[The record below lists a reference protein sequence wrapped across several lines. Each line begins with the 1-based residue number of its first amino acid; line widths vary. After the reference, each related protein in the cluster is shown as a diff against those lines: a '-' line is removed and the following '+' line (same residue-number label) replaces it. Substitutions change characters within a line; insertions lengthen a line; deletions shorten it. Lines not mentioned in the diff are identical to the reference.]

1 MNKEKTFLTSSTI
14 ELSEDEENSQYL
26 TLVNRICYYD
36 EPNLNSVLLPSDT
49 AEECAQSLIDM
60 PVYAKCRTNADGEP
74 TFGSHE
80 VALDADGELFFDTTP
95 IGVHTAVEIKDDTV
109 DVNGT
114 LETLPCLFATQKI
127 WKRNKNAVAAIKRL
141 FAEGKL
147 HNSWE
152 IASYEYSFANGVKT
166 ITGYEFEGNTF
177 LGYEFADPAYGKDA
191 KVVSLSQTDELMVAE
206 ALSRDLIDQKS
217 NKKEDETLK
226 KTNTSAQ
233 VEPQVDPQVAEPQ
246 ATEPV
251 VDSAQATPV
260 EPTTEPAQTDPQN
273 IEPAQNEPADPQPAE
288 PETASEP
295 QPAEPAADPEPAEPQ
310 GDPVVASLTDWD
322 IQRKIDQGARDL
334 VDGWYW
340 VAYLFPEEHKALLR
354 VEGGDE
360 LSYLQVSYV
369 VNDDDTVT
377 VSDPVDVKLSVSVSE
392 INSKVAEMTDTIA
405 SLNQKVNDLTAEVET
420 LTPYREAAQ
429 KAEHDEA
436 EAKLRAYAENSK
448 QFTEEELQSEE
459 MSKIFSELDEAAL
472 KMMIADRVVSAQ
484 AQQVQATVSAPQV
497 QLSNTSNLMA
507 DEPSA
512 DGVSLMRAFLRH

>member
-1 MNKEKTFLTSSTI
+1 MAFWMHSAVSSR
-14 ELSEDEENSQYL
+14 SR
-26 TLVNRICYYD
+26 RICR
-36 EPNLNSVLLPSDT
+36 PS
-49 AEECAQSLIDM
+49 
-60 PVYAKCRTNADGEP
+60 K
-74 TFGSHE
+74 
-80 VALDADGELFFDTTP
+80 FFDTTP

-109 DVNGT
+109 DVNGK

-152 IASYEYSFANGVKT
+152 IASYEYSFADGVKT

-217 NKKEDETLK
+217 SKEDETLK
-226 KTNTSAQ
+226 KNKTSAQ
-233 VEPQVDPQVAEPQ
+233 VEPQVDPQVDPQ
-246 ATEPV
+246 ATEPAV
-251 VDSAQATPV
+251 EPAQVAPV
-260 EPTTEPAQTDPQN
+260 EPTVEPAQAEPQN
-273 IEPAQNEPADPQPAE
+273 IEPAQAE
-288 PETASEP
+288 SAEP
-295 QPAEPAADPEPAEPQ
+295 QPEEPQ
-310 GDPVVASLTDWD
+310 GEPVVASLTDWD
-322 IQRKIDQGARDL
+322 IQRKIDEGARDL
-334 VDGWYW
+334 IDGWYW

-360 LSYLQVSYV
+360 LSYMQVSYV

-392 INSKVAEMTDTIA
+392 INSKVAELTDTIA

-429 KAEHDEA
+429 KAEHDAA

-459 MSKIFSELDEAAL
+459 MTKIFSELDESVL

-484 AQQVQATVSAPQV
+484 AQQIQATVSAPQV
-497 QLSNTSNLMA
+497 QLSNTSNLTVN
-507 DEPSA
+507 EPSA

>member
-14 ELSEDEENSQYL
+14 ELSEDEENSQFL

-109 DVNGT
+109 DVNGK

-152 IASYEYSFANGVKT
+152 IASYEYSFADGVKT

-217 NKKEDETLK
+217 SKEDETLK
-226 KTNTSAQ
+226 KNKTSAQ

-246 ATEPV
+246 VTEPV
-251 VDSAQATPV
+251 VEPTQAAPV
-260 EPTTEPAQTDPQN
+260 EPTVEPAQAEPQN
-273 IEPAQNEPADPQPAE
+273 IEPAESQPAE

-295 QPAEPAADPEPAEPQ
+295 QPEEPQ
-310 GDPVVASLTDWD
+310 SEPVVASLTDWD
-322 IQRKIDQGARDL
+322 IQRKIDEGARGL
-334 VDGWYW
+334 IDGWYW

-354 VEGGDE
+354 VEGNDE
-360 LSYLQVSYV
+360 LSYVQVSYV

-392 INSKVAEMTDTIA
+392 INSKVAELTDTIA

-429 KAEHDEA
+429 KAEHDAA

-459 MSKIFSELDEAAL
+459 MTKIFSELDESAL

-484 AQQVQATVSAPQV
+484 AQQIQATVSAPQV
-497 QLSNTSNLMA
+497 QLSNTSNLTVN
-507 DEPSA
+507 EPSA

>member
-14 ELSEDEENSQYL
+14 ELSEDEENSQFL

-109 DVNGT
+109 DVNGK

-152 IASYEYSFANGVKT
+152 IASYEYSFADGVKT

-217 NKKEDETLK
+217 SKEDETLK
-226 KTNTSAQ
+226 KNKTSAQ
-233 VEPQVDPQVAEPQ
+233 VEPQVDPQVDPQ
-246 ATEPV
+246 ATEPTV
-251 VDSAQATPV
+251 EPAQVAPV
-260 EPTTEPAQTDPQN
+260 EPTVEPAQAEPQN
-273 IEPAQNEPADPQPAE
+273 IEPAQA
-288 PETASEP
+288 
-295 QPAEPAADPEPAEPQ
+295 EPAEPQ
-310 GDPVVASLTDWD
+310 PEEPQGEPVVASLTDWD
-322 IQRKIDQGARDL
+322 IQRKIDEGARDL
-334 VDGWYW
+334 IDGWYW

-360 LSYLQVSYV
+360 LSYMQVSYV

-392 INSKVAEMTDTIA
+392 INSKVAELTDTIA

-429 KAEHDEA
+429 KAEHDAA

-459 MSKIFSELDEAAL
+459 MTKIFSELDESVL

-484 AQQVQATVSAPQV
+484 AQQIQATVSAPQA
-497 QLSNTSNLMA
+497 QLSNTSNLTVN
-507 DEPSA
+507 EPSA

>member
-14 ELSEDEENSQYL
+14 ELSEDEENSQFL

-109 DVNGT
+109 DVNGK

-152 IASYEYSFANGVKT
+152 IASYEYSFADGVKT

-217 NKKEDETLK
+217 SKEDETLK
-226 KTNTSAQ
+226 KNKTSAQ
-233 VEPQVDPQVAEPQ
+233 VEPQVNPQ

-251 VDSAQATPV
+251 VEPAQAAPV
-260 EPTTEPAQTDPQN
+260 EPTVEPAQAEPQN
-273 IEPAQNEPADPQPAE
+273 IEPAQAEPAEPQPAE

-295 QPAEPAADPEPAEPQ
+295 QPEEPAEPQ
-310 GDPVVASLTDWD
+310 LEEPQGEPVVASLTDWD
-322 IQRKIDQGARDL
+322 IQRKIDEGARDL
-334 VDGWYW
+334 IDGWYW

-360 LSYLQVSYV
+360 LSYMQVSYV

-392 INSKVAEMTDTIA
+392 INSKVAELTDTIA

-429 KAEHDEA
+429 KAEHDAA

-459 MSKIFSELDEAAL
+459 MTKIFSELDESAL

-484 AQQVQATVSAPQV
+484 AQQIQATVSAPQV
-497 QLSNTSNLMA
+497 QLSNTSNLTVN
-507 DEPSA
+507 EPSA

>member
-14 ELSEDEENSQYL
+14 ELSEDEENSQFL

-109 DVNGT
+109 DVNGK

-152 IASYEYSFANGVKT
+152 IASYEYSFADGVKT

-217 NKKEDETLK
+217 SKEDETLK
-226 KTNTSAQ
+226 KNKTSAQ

-246 ATEPV
+246 VTEPV
-251 VDSAQATPV
+251 VEPAQAAPV
-260 EPTTEPAQTDPQN
+260 EPTVEPAQAEPQN
-273 IEPAQNEPADPQPAE
+273 IEPAQA
-288 PETASEP
+288 
-295 QPAEPAADPEPAEPQ
+295 EPAEPQ
-310 GDPVVASLTDWD
+310 PEEPQGEPVVASLTDWD
-322 IQRKIDQGARDL
+322 IQRKIDEGARDL
-334 VDGWYW
+334 IDGWYW

-360 LSYLQVSYV
+360 LSYMQVSYV

-392 INSKVAEMTDTIA
+392 INSKVAELTDTIA

-429 KAEHDEA
+429 KAEHDAA

-459 MSKIFSELDEAAL
+459 MTKIFSELDESAL

-484 AQQVQATVSAPQV
+484 AQQIQATVSAPQV
-497 QLSNTSNLMA
+497 QLSNTSNLTVN
-507 DEPSA
+507 EPSA

>member
-14 ELSEDEENSQYL
+14 ELSEDEENSQFL

-109 DVNGT
+109 DVNGK

-152 IASYEYSFANGVKT
+152 ITSYEYSFADGVKT

-217 NKKEDETLK
+217 SKEDETLK
-226 KTNTSAQ
+226 KNKTSAQ
-233 VEPQVDPQVAEPQ
+233 VEPQVDPQ

-251 VDSAQATPV
+251 VEPAQAAPV
-260 EPTTEPAQTDPQN
+260 EPTVEPAQAEPQN
-273 IEPAQNEPADPQPAE
+273 IEPAQDEPAEPQPAE

-295 QPAEPAADPEPAEPQ
+295 QPEEPAEPQ
-310 GDPVVASLTDWD
+310 PEEPQGEPVVASLTDWD
-322 IQRKIDQGARDL
+322 IQRKVDEGARDL
-334 VDGWYW
+334 IDGWYW

-354 VEGGDE
+354 VEGSDE
-360 LSYLQVSYV
+360 LSYMQVSYV

-392 INSKVAEMTDTIA
+392 INNKVAELTDTIA
-405 SLNQKVNDLTAEVET
+405 SLNQKVNNLTAEVET

-429 KAEHDEA
+429 KAEHDAA

-459 MSKIFSELDEAAL
+459 MTKIFSELDESAL

-484 AQQVQATVSAPQV
+484 AQQIQATVSAPQV
-497 QLSNTSNLMA
+497 QLSNTSNLTVN
-507 DEPSA
+507 EPSA

>member
-14 ELSEDEENSQYL
+14 ELSEDEENSQFL

-109 DVNGT
+109 DVNGK

-152 IASYEYSFANGVKT
+152 IASYEYSFADGVKT
-166 ITGYEFEGNTF
+166 ITSYEFEGNTF

-217 NKKEDETLK
+217 SKEDETLK
-226 KTNTSAQ
+226 KNKTSAQ
-233 VEPQVDPQVAEPQ
+233 VEPQVDPQVDPQ
-246 ATEPV
+246 ATEPAV
-251 VDSAQATPV
+251 EPAQVAPV
-260 EPTTEPAQTDPQN
+260 EPTVEPAQAEPQN
-273 IEPAQNEPADPQPAE
+273 IEPAQA
-288 PETASEP
+288 
-295 QPAEPAADPEPAEPQ
+295 EPAEPQ
-310 GDPVVASLTDWD
+310 PEEPQGEPVVASLTDWD
-322 IQRKIDQGARDL
+322 IQRKIDEGARDL
-334 VDGWYW
+334 IDGWYW

-360 LSYLQVSYV
+360 LSYTQVSYV

-392 INSKVAEMTDTIA
+392 INSKVAELTDTIA

-429 KAEHDEA
+429 KAEHDAA

-459 MSKIFSELDEAAL
+459 MTKIFSELDESAL

-484 AQQVQATVSAPQV
+484 AQQIQTTVSAPQV
-497 QLSNTSNLMA
+497 QLSNTSNLTVN
-507 DEPSA
+507 EPSA

>member
-14 ELSEDEENSQYL
+14 ELSEDEENSQFL

-109 DVNGT
+109 DVNGK

-152 IASYEYSFANGVKT
+152 IASYEYSFADGVKT

-217 NKKEDETLK
+217 SKEDETLK
-226 KTNTSAQ
+226 KNKTSAQ
-233 VEPQVDPQVAEPQ
+233 VEPQVDPQ

-251 VDSAQATPV
+251 VEPAQAAPV
-260 EPTTEPAQTDPQN
+260 EPTVEPAQAEPQN
-273 IEPAQNEPADPQPAE
+273 IEPAQAEPAEPQPAE

-295 QPAEPAADPEPAEPQ
+295 QSEEPAEPQ
-310 GDPVVASLTDWD
+310 PEEPQGEPVVASLTDWD
-322 IQRKIDQGARDL
+322 IQRKIDEGARDL
-334 VDGWYW
+334 IDGWYW

-360 LSYLQVSYV
+360 LSYMQVSYV

-392 INSKVAEMTDTIA
+392 INSKVAELTDTIA

-429 KAEHDEA
+429 KAEHDAA

-459 MSKIFSELDEAAL
+459 MTKIFSELDESAL

-484 AQQVQATVSAPQV
+484 AQQIQATVSAPQV
-497 QLSNTSNLMA
+497 QLSNTSNLTVN
-507 DEPSA
+507 EPSA

>member
-1 MNKEKTFLTSSTI
+1 MNKEKMFLSSNVI
-14 ELSEDEENSQYL
+14 DLSEDEENSQYL

-49 AEECAQSLIDM
+49 AEECAKSLIDM

-109 DVNGT
+109 DVNGK

-127 WKRNKNAVAAIKRL
+127 WKRNKNAVAAIRRL
-141 FAEGKL
+141 FSEGKL

-152 IASYEYSFANGVKT
+152 ISSYEYSFVNGVKT
-166 ITGYEFEGNTF
+166 ISGYEFEGNTF

-206 ALSRDLIDQKS
+206 ALSRDLIDQKTS
-217 NKKEDETLK
+217 EEDKNLK
-226 KTNTSAQ
+226 KNKTSAQ
-233 VEPQVDPQVAEPQ
+233 VEPQAEPQTAEPQVTEPNVEPAQVEPIAEPAQTEPQ
-246 ATEPV
+246 ATEP
-251 VDSAQATPV
+251 A
-260 EPTTEPAQTDPQN
+260 PADP
-273 IEPAQNEPADPQPAE
+273 AADPQPAE
-288 PETASEP
+288 PNTASEP
-295 QPAEPAADPEPAEPQ
+295 QVEPE
-310 GDPVVASLTDWD
+310 VSSLTQWD
-322 IQRKIDQGARDL
+322 IYEKVYTAAKDVVQGWFWL
-334 VDGWYW
+334 
-340 VAYLFPEEHKALLR
+340 AYLFPEEHIALLS

-360 LSYLQVSYV
+360 LSFVQVSYV

-392 INSKVAEMTDTIA
+392 INSKVAELTDTIA

-429 KAEHDEA
+429 KAEHDAA
-436 EAKLRAYAENSK
+436 EANLRAYAENSH

-459 MSKIFSELDEAAL
+459 MTKIFSELDESAL

-484 AQQVQATVSAPQV
+484 AQQVQAAVSAPQV
-497 QLSNTSNLMA
+497 QMSNTSNLA
-507 DEPSA
+507 ANEPSVDA
-512 DGVSLMRAFLRH
+512 ASIMHAFLKI

>member
-14 ELSEDEENSQYL
+14 ELSEDEENSQFL

-109 DVNGT
+109 DVNGK

-152 IASYEYSFANGVKT
+152 IASYEYSFADGVKT

-217 NKKEDETLK
+217 SKEDETLK
-226 KTNTSAQ
+226 KNKTSAQ
-233 VEPQVDPQVAEPQ
+233 VEPQVDPQVDPQ
-246 ATEPV
+246 VTEPAV
-251 VDSAQATPV
+251 EPAQAAPV
-260 EPTTEPAQTDPQN
+260 EPTVEPAQAEPQN
-273 IEPAQNEPADPQPAE
+273 IEPAQA
-288 PETASEP
+288 
-295 QPAEPAADPEPAEPQ
+295 EPAEPQ
-310 GDPVVASLTDWD
+310 PEEPQSESVVASLTDWD
-322 IQRKIDQGARDL
+322 IQRKIDEGARDL
-334 VDGWYW
+334 IDGWYW

-360 LSYLQVSYV
+360 LSYMQVSYV

-392 INSKVAEMTDTIA
+392 INSKVAELTDTIA

-429 KAEHDEA
+429 KAEHDAA

-459 MSKIFSELDEAAL
+459 MTKIFSELDESAL

-484 AQQVQATVSAPQV
+484 AQQIQATVSAPQV
-497 QLSNTSNLMA
+497 QLSNTSNLTVN
-507 DEPSA
+507 EPSA

>member
-14 ELSEDEENSQYL
+14 ELSEDEENSQFL

-109 DVNGT
+109 DVNGK

-152 IASYEYSFANGVKT
+152 IASYEYSFADGVKT

-217 NKKEDETLK
+217 SKEDETLK
-226 KTNTSAQ
+226 KNKTSAQ
-233 VEPQVDPQVAEPQ
+233 VEPQVDHQVDPQ
-246 ATEPV
+246 ATEPAV
-251 VDSAQATPV
+251 
-260 EPTTEPAQTDPQN
+260 EPAQAAPVKPTVEPAQAEPQN
-273 IEPAQNEPADPQPAE
+273 IEPAQA
-288 PETASEP
+288 
-295 QPAEPAADPEPAEPQ
+295 EPAEPQ
-310 GDPVVASLTDWD
+310 PEEPQGEPVVASLTDWD
-322 IQRKIDQGARDL
+322 IQRKIDEGARDL
-334 VDGWYW
+334 IDGWYW

-360 LSYLQVSYV
+360 LSYMQVSYV

-392 INSKVAEMTDTIA
+392 INSKVAELTDTIA

-429 KAEHDEA
+429 KAEHDAA

-459 MSKIFSELDEAAL
+459 MTKIFSELDESAL

-484 AQQVQATVSAPQV
+484 AQQIQATVSAPQV
-497 QLSNTSNLMA
+497 QLSNTSNLTVN
-507 DEPSA
+507 EPSA

>member
-14 ELSEDEENSQYL
+14 ELSEDEENSQFL

-109 DVNGT
+109 DVNGK

-152 IASYEYSFANGVKT
+152 IASYEYSFADGVKT

-217 NKKEDETLK
+217 SKEDETLK
-226 KTNTSAQ
+226 KNKTSAQ
-233 VEPQVDPQVAEPQ
+233 VEPQVDPQVDPQ
-246 ATEPV
+246 ATEPAV
-251 VDSAQATPV
+251 EPAQATPV
-260 EPTTEPAQTDPQN
+260 APTVEPAQTEPQN
-273 IEPAQNEPADPQPAE
+273 IEPAQA
-288 PETASEP
+288 
-295 QPAEPAADPEPAEPQ
+295 EPAEPQ
-310 GDPVVASLTDWD
+310 PEEPQGEPVVASLTDWD
-322 IQRKIDQGARDL
+322 IQRKIDEGARDL
-334 VDGWYW
+334 IDGWYW

-360 LSYLQVSYV
+360 LSYMQVSYV

-392 INSKVAEMTDTIA
+392 INSKVAELTDTIA

-429 KAEHDEA
+429 KAEHDAA

-459 MSKIFSELDEAAL
+459 MTKIFSELDESVL

-484 AQQVQATVSAPQV
+484 AQQIQATVSAPQV
-497 QLSNTSNLMA
+497 QLSNTSNLTVN
-507 DEPSA
+507 EPSA

>member
-14 ELSEDEENSQYL
+14 ELSEDEENSQFL

-109 DVNGT
+109 DVNGK

-152 IASYEYSFANGVKT
+152 IASYEYSFADGVKT

-217 NKKEDETLK
+217 SKEDETLK
-226 KTNTSAQ
+226 KNKTSAQ

-246 ATEPV
+246 VTEPV
-251 VDSAQATPV
+251 VEPAQAAPV
-260 EPTTEPAQTDPQN
+260 EPTVEPAQAEPQN
-273 IEPAQNEPADPQPAE
+273 IEPAEPQPEE

-295 QPAEPAADPEPAEPQ
+295 QPEEPQ
-310 GDPVVASLTDWD
+310 GEPVVASLTDWD

-334 VDGWYW
+334 IDGWYW

-360 LSYLQVSYV
+360 LSYTQVSYV

-392 INSKVAEMTDTIA
+392 INSKVNELTDTIA
-405 SLNQKVNDLTAEVET
+405 SLNQKVNDLTVEVET

-429 KAEHDEA
+429 KAERDAA

-459 MSKIFSELDEAAL
+459 MTKIFRELDESAL

-484 AQQVQATVSAPQV
+484 AQQIQATASAPQV
-497 QLSNTSNLMA
+497 QLSNTSNLTA
-507 DEPSA
+507 NEPSA

>member
-14 ELSEDEENSQYL
+14 ELSEDEENSQFL

-109 DVNGT
+109 DVNGK

-152 IASYEYSFANGVKT
+152 IASYEYSFADGVKT

-217 NKKEDETLK
+217 SKEDETLK
-226 KTNTSAQ
+226 KNKTSA
-233 VEPQVDPQVAEPQ
+233 QVDPQV
-246 ATEPV
+246 TEPAV
-251 VDSAQATPV
+251 EPAQAAPV
-260 EPTTEPAQTDPQN
+260 EPTVEPAQTEPQN
-273 IEPAQNEPADPQPAE
+273 IEPAQAEPTEPQPAE

-295 QPAEPAADPEPAEPQ
+295 QPEEPAEPQ
-310 GDPVVASLTDWD
+310 PEEPQGEPVVASLTDWD
-322 IQRKIDQGARDL
+322 IQRKIDKGARGL
-334 VDGWYW
+334 IDGWYW
-340 VAYLFPEEHKALLR
+340 VAYLFPEDHKALLR

-360 LSYLQVSYV
+360 LSYVQVSYV

-392 INSKVAEMTDTIA
+392 INSKVAELTDTIA

-429 KAEHDEA
+429 KAEHDAA

-459 MSKIFSELDEAAL
+459 MTKIFSELDESAL

-484 AQQVQATVSAPQV
+484 AQQIQATVSAPQV
-497 QLSNTSNLMA
+497 QLSNTSNLTVN
-507 DEPSA
+507 EPSA

>member
-14 ELSEDEENSQYL
+14 ELSEDEENSQFL

-109 DVNGT
+109 DVNGK

-152 IASYEYSFANGVKT
+152 IASYEYSFADGVKT

-217 NKKEDETLK
+217 SKEDETLK
-226 KTNTSAQ
+226 KNKTSAQ
-233 VEPQVDPQVAEPQ
+233 VEPQVDPQV
-246 ATEPV
+246 TEPAV
-251 VDSAQATPV
+251 EPAQAAPV
-260 EPTTEPAQTDPQN
+260 EPTVEPAQAEPQN
-273 IEPAQNEPADPQPAE
+273 IEPAQA
-288 PETASEP
+288 
-295 QPAEPAADPEPAEPQ
+295 EPAEPQ
-310 GDPVVASLTDWD
+310 PEEPQGEPVVASLTDWD
-322 IQRKIDQGARDL
+322 IQRKVDQGARDL
-334 VDGWYW
+334 IDGWYW

-360 LSYLQVSYV
+360 LSYMQVSYV

-392 INSKVAEMTDTIA
+392 INSKVAELTDTIA

-429 KAEHDEA
+429 KAEHDAA

-459 MSKIFSELDEAAL
+459 MTKIFSELDESAL

-484 AQQVQATVSAPQV
+484 AQQIQATVSAPQV
-497 QLSNTSNLMA
+497 QLSNTSNLTVN
-507 DEPSA
+507 EPSA

>member
-14 ELSEDEENSQYL
+14 ELSEDEENSQFL

-109 DVNGT
+109 DVNGK

-152 IASYEYSFANGVKT
+152 IASYEYSFADGVKT

-206 ALSRDLIDQKS
+206 ALSRDLIDQKTS
-217 NKKEDETLK
+217 KEDETLK
-226 KTNTSAQ
+226 KNKTSAQ
-233 VEPQVDPQVAEPQ
+233 VEPQVDPQVDPQ
-246 ATEPV
+246 ATEPTV
-251 VDSAQATPV
+251 EPAQVAPV
-260 EPTTEPAQTDPQN
+260 EPTVEPAQAEPQN
-273 IEPAQNEPADPQPAE
+273 IEPAQA
-288 PETASEP
+288 
-295 QPAEPAADPEPAEPQ
+295 EPAEPQ
-310 GDPVVASLTDWD
+310 PEEPQGEPVVASLTDWD
-322 IQRKIDQGARDL
+322 IQRKIDEGARDL
-334 VDGWYW
+334 IDGWYW

-360 LSYLQVSYV
+360 LSYMQVSYV

-392 INSKVAEMTDTIA
+392 INSKVAELTDTIA

-429 KAEHDEA
+429 KAEHDAA

-459 MSKIFSELDEAAL
+459 MTKIFSELDESVL

-484 AQQVQATVSAPQV
+484 AQQIQATVSAPQV
-497 QLSNTSNLMA
+497 QLSNTSNLTVN
-507 DEPSA
+507 EPSA

>member
-14 ELSEDEENSQYL
+14 ELSEDEENSQFL

-109 DVNGT
+109 DVNGK

-152 IASYEYSFANGVKT
+152 IASYEYSFADGVKT

-217 NKKEDETLK
+217 SKEDETLK
-226 KTNTSAQ
+226 KNKTSAQ

-246 ATEPV
+246 VTEPV
-251 VDSAQATPV
+251 VEPAQAASV
-260 EPTTEPAQTDPQN
+260 EPTVEPAQAEPQN
-273 IEPAQNEPADPQPAE
+273 IEPAEPQPEE

-295 QPAEPAADPEPAEPQ
+295 QPEEPQ
-310 GDPVVASLTDWD
+310 GEPVVASLTDWD

-334 VDGWYW
+334 IDGWYW

-360 LSYLQVSYV
+360 LSYTQVSYV

-392 INSKVAEMTDTIA
+392 INSKVNELTDTIA

-429 KAEHDEA
+429 KAEHDAA

-459 MSKIFSELDEAAL
+459 MMKIFSELDESML

-484 AQQVQATVSAPQV
+484 AQQIQATVSAPQV
-497 QLSNTSNLMA
+497 QLSNTSNLTVN
-507 DEPSA
+507 EPSA

>member
-14 ELSEDEENSQYL
+14 ELSEDEENSQFL

-109 DVNGT
+109 DVNGK

-152 IASYEYSFANGVKT
+152 IASYEYSFADGVKT

-217 NKKEDETLK
+217 SKEDETLK
-226 KTNTSAQ
+226 KNKTSAQ
-233 VEPQVDPQVAEPQ
+233 VEPQVDPQAVDPQ
-246 ATEPV
+246 VTEPV
-251 VDSAQATPV
+251 VEPAQATPV
-260 EPTTEPAQTDPQN
+260 EPTVEPAQAEPQN
-273 IEPAQNEPADPQPAE
+273 IEPAQA
-288 PETASEP
+288 
-295 QPAEPAADPEPAEPQ
+295 EPAEPQ
-310 GDPVVASLTDWD
+310 PEEPKTVSEQQPEEPQGEPVVASLTDWD

-334 VDGWYW
+334 IDGWYW

-360 LSYLQVSYV
+360 LSYTQVSYV

-392 INSKVAEMTDTIA
+392 INSKVTELTDTIA

-429 KAEHDEA
+429 KAEHDAA

-459 MSKIFSELDEAAL
+459 MTKIFSELDESAL

-484 AQQVQATVSAPQV
+484 AQQIQATVSVPQV
-497 QLSNTSNLMA
+497 QLSNTSNLTVN
-507 DEPSA
+507 EPSA

>member
-14 ELSEDEENSQYL
+14 ELSEDEENSQFL

-109 DVNGT
+109 DVNGK

-152 IASYEYSFANGVKT
+152 IASYEYSFADGVKT

-217 NKKEDETLK
+217 SKEDETLK
-226 KTNTSAQ
+226 KNKTSAQ
-233 VEPQVDPQVAEPQ
+233 VEPQVNPQ

-251 VDSAQATPV
+251 VEPAQAAPV
-260 EPTTEPAQTDPQN
+260 EPTVEPAQAEPQN
-273 IEPAQNEPADPQPAE
+273 IEPAQAEPAEPQPAE

-295 QPAEPAADPEPAEPQ
+295 QPEEPAEPQ
-310 GDPVVASLTDWD
+310 PEEPQGEPVVASLTDWD
-322 IQRKIDQGARDL
+322 IQRKIDEGARDL
-334 VDGWYW
+334 IDGWYW

-360 LSYLQVSYV
+360 LSYMQVSYV

-392 INSKVAEMTDTIA
+392 INSKVAELTDTIA

-429 KAEHDEA
+429 KAEHDAA

-459 MSKIFSELDEAAL
+459 MTKIFSELDESAL

-484 AQQVQATVSAPQV
+484 AQQIQATVSAPQV
-497 QLSNTSNLMA
+497 QLSNTSNLTVN
-507 DEPSA
+507 EPSA

>member
-14 ELSEDEENSQYL
+14 ELSEDEENSQFL

-109 DVNGT
+109 DVNGK

-152 IASYEYSFANGVKT
+152 IASYEYSFADGVKT

-217 NKKEDETLK
+217 SKEDETLK
-226 KTNTSAQ
+226 KNKTSAQ
-233 VEPQVDPQVAEPQ
+233 VEPQVDPQVDPQ
-246 ATEPV
+246 ATEPAV
-251 VDSAQATPV
+251 EPAQVAPV
-260 EPTTEPAQTDPQN
+260 EPTVEPAQAEPQN
-273 IEPAQNEPADPQPAE
+273 IEPAQA
-288 PETASEP
+288 
-295 QPAEPAADPEPAEPQ
+295 EPAEPQ
-310 GDPVVASLTDWD
+310 PEEPQGEPVVASLTDWD
-322 IQRKIDQGARDL
+322 IQRKIDEGARDL
-334 VDGWYW
+334 IDGWYW

-360 LSYLQVSYV
+360 LSYMQVSYV
-369 VNDDDTVT
+369 VNEDDTVT
-377 VSDPVDVKLSVSVSE
+377 VSAPVDVKLSVSVSE
-392 INSKVAEMTDTIA
+392 INSKVAELTDTIA

-429 KAEHDEA
+429 KAEHDAA

-459 MSKIFSELDEAAL
+459 MTKIFSELDESVL

-484 AQQVQATVSAPQV
+484 AQQIQATVSAPQV
-497 QLSNTSNLMA
+497 QLSNTSNLTVN
-507 DEPSA
+507 EPSA

>member
-14 ELSEDEENSQYL
+14 ELSEDEENSQFL

-36 EPNLNSVLLPSDT
+36 KPNLNSVLLPSDT

-109 DVNGT
+109 DVNGK

-152 IASYEYSFANGVKT
+152 IASYEYSFADGVKT

-217 NKKEDETLK
+217 SKEDETLK
-226 KTNTSAQ
+226 KNKTSAQ
-233 VEPQVDPQVAEPQ
+233 VEPQVDPQVDPQ
-246 ATEPV
+246 ATEPAV
-251 VDSAQATPV
+251 EPAQVAPV
-260 EPTTEPAQTDPQN
+260 EPTVEPAQAEPQN
-273 IEPAQNEPADPQPAE
+273 IEPAQA
-288 PETASEP
+288 
-295 QPAEPAADPEPAEPQ
+295 EPAEPQ
-310 GDPVVASLTDWD
+310 PEEPQGEPVVASLTDWD
-322 IQRKIDQGARDL
+322 IQRKIDEGARDL
-334 VDGWYW
+334 IDGWYW

-360 LSYLQVSYV
+360 LSYMQVSYV

-392 INSKVAEMTDTIA
+392 INSKVAELTDTIA

-429 KAEHDEA
+429 KAEHDAA

-459 MSKIFSELDEAAL
+459 MTKIFSELDESAL

-484 AQQVQATVSAPQV
+484 AQQIQATVSAPQV
-497 QLSNTSNLMA
+497 QLSNTSNLTVN
-507 DEPSA
+507 EPSA

>member
-14 ELSEDEENSQYL
+14 ELSEDEENSQFL

-109 DVNGT
+109 DVNGK

-152 IASYEYSFANGVKT
+152 IASYEYSFADGVKT

-217 NKKEDETLK
+217 SKEDETLK
-226 KTNTSAQ
+226 KNKTSAQ
-233 VEPQVDPQVAEPQ
+233 VEPQVDPQVDPQ
-246 ATEPV
+246 ATEPTV
-251 VDSAQATPV
+251 EPAQVAPV
-260 EPTTEPAQTDPQN
+260 EPTVEPAQAEPQN
-273 IEPAQNEPADPQPAE
+273 IEPAQA
-288 PETASEP
+288 
-295 QPAEPAADPEPAEPQ
+295 EPAEPQ
-310 GDPVVASLTDWD
+310 PEEPQGEPVVASLTDWD
-322 IQRKIDQGARDL
+322 IQRKIDEGARDL
-334 VDGWYW
+334 IDGWYW

-360 LSYLQVSYV
+360 LSYMQVSYV

-392 INSKVAEMTDTIA
+392 INSKVAELTDTIA

-429 KAEHDEA
+429 KAEHDAA

-459 MSKIFSELDEAAL
+459 MTKIFSELDESVL

-484 AQQVQATVSAPQV
+484 AQQIQATVSAPQV
-497 QLSNTSNLMA
+497 QLSNTSNLTVN
-507 DEPSA
+507 EPSA

>member
-14 ELSEDEENSQYL
+14 ELSEDEENSQFL

-109 DVNGT
+109 DVNGK

-152 IASYEYSFANGVKT
+152 IASYEYSFADGVKT

-217 NKKEDETLK
+217 SKEDETLK
-226 KTNTSAQ
+226 KNKTSAQ
-233 VEPQVDPQVAEPQ
+233 VEPQVDPQVDPQ
-246 ATEPV
+246 ATEPAV
-251 VDSAQATPV
+251 EPAQVAPV
-260 EPTTEPAQTDPQN
+260 EPTVEPAQAEPQN
-273 IEPAQNEPADPQPAE
+273 IEPAQA
-288 PETASEP
+288 
-295 QPAEPAADPEPAEPQ
+295 EPAEPQ
-310 GDPVVASLTDWD
+310 PEETQGEPVVASLTDWD
-322 IQRKIDQGARDL
+322 IQRKIDEGARDL
-334 VDGWYW
+334 IDGWYW

-360 LSYLQVSYV
+360 LSYMQVSYV

-392 INSKVAEMTDTIA
+392 INSKVAELTDTIA

-429 KAEHDEA
+429 KAEHDAA

-459 MSKIFSELDEAAL
+459 MTKIFSELDESVL

-484 AQQVQATVSAPQV
+484 AQQIQATVSAPQV
-497 QLSNTSNLMA
+497 QLSNTSNLTVN
-507 DEPSA
+507 EPSA

>member
-14 ELSEDEENSQYL
+14 ELSEDEENSQFL

-109 DVNGT
+109 DVNGK

-152 IASYEYSFANGVKT
+152 IASYEYSFADGVKT

-217 NKKEDETLK
+217 SKEDETLK
-226 KTNTSAQ
+226 KNKTSAQ
-233 VEPQVDPQVAEPQ
+233 VEPQVDPQAAEPQ
-246 ATEPV
+246 VTEPV
-251 VDSAQATPV
+251 VEPAQAASV
-260 EPTTEPAQTDPQN
+260 EPTVEPAQAEPQN
-273 IEPAQNEPADPQPAE
+273 IEPAEPQPEE

-295 QPAEPAADPEPAEPQ
+295 QPEEPQ
-310 GDPVVASLTDWD
+310 GEPVVASLTDWD

-334 VDGWYW
+334 IDGWYW

-360 LSYLQVSYV
+360 LSYTQVSYV

-392 INSKVAEMTDTIA
+392 INSKVNELTDTIA

-429 KAEHDEA
+429 KAEHDAA

-459 MSKIFSELDEAAL
+459 MMKIFSELDESAL

-484 AQQVQATVSAPQV
+484 AQQIQATVSAPQV
-497 QLSNTSNLMA
+497 QLSNTSNLTVN
-507 DEPSA
+507 EPSA

>member
-14 ELSEDEENSQYL
+14 ELSEDEENSQFL

-109 DVNGT
+109 DVNGK

-152 IASYEYSFANGVKT
+152 IASYEYSFADGVKT

-217 NKKEDETLK
+217 SKEDETLK
-226 KTNTSAQ
+226 KNKTSAQ
-233 VEPQVDPQVAEPQ
+233 VEPQVDPQVDPQ
-246 ATEPV
+246 ATEPAV
-251 VDSAQATPV
+251 EPAQVAPV
-260 EPTTEPAQTDPQN
+260 EPTVEPAQAEPQN
-273 IEPAQNEPADPQPAE
+273 IEPAQA
-288 PETASEP
+288 
-295 QPAEPAADPEPAEPQ
+295 EPAEPQ
-310 GDPVVASLTDWD
+310 PEEPQGEPVVASLTDWD
-322 IQRKIDQGARDL
+322 IQRKIDEGARDL
-334 VDGWYW
+334 IDGWYW

-360 LSYLQVSYV
+360 LSYMQVSYV

-392 INSKVAEMTDTIA
+392 INSKVAELTDTIA

-429 KAEHDEA
+429 KAEHDAA

-459 MSKIFSELDEAAL
+459 MTKIFSELDESVL

-484 AQQVQATVSAPQV
+484 AQQIQATVSAPQV
-497 QLSNTSNLMA
+497 QLSNTSNLTVN
-507 DEPSA
+507 EPSA

>member
-1 MNKEKTFLTSSTI
+1 MNKEKMFLSSTAI
-14 ELSEDEENSQYL
+14 DLSEDEENSQYL

-49 AEECAQSLIDM
+49 AEECAKSLIDM

-80 VALDADGELFFDTTP
+80 VALDADGELFLDTTP

-109 DVNGT
+109 DVNGK

-127 WKRNKNAVAAIKRL
+127 WKRNKNAVAAIRRL
-141 FAEGKL
+141 FSEGKL

-166 ITGYEFEGNTF
+166 ISGYEFEGNTF

-217 NKKEDETLK
+217 NEEEKDLK
-226 KTNTSAQ
+226 KNKTSAQ
-233 VEPQVDPQVAEPQ
+233 TEPQVDPQATEPQ
-246 ATEPV
+246 VTEPV
-251 VDSAQATPV
+251 VEPVQAAPV
-260 EPTTEPAQTDPQN
+260 EPTVEPAQAEPQN
-273 IEPAQNEPADPQPAE
+273 IEPAQAEPAEPQPEE

-295 QPAEPAADPEPAEPQ
+295 QPEEPQ
-310 GDPVVASLTDWD
+310 GEPVVASLTDWD

-334 VDGWYW
+334 IDGWYW

-360 LSYLQVSYV
+360 LSYTQVSYV

-392 INSKVAEMTDTIA
+392 INSKVTELTDTIA

-429 KAEHDEA
+429 KAEHDA
-436 EAKLRAYAENSK
+436 TEAKLRAYAENSK
-448 QFTEEELQSEE
+448 QFTDEELQSEE
-459 MSKIFSELDEAAL
+459 MTKIFSELNESAL
-472 KMMIADRVVSAQ
+472 KMMIADRVVSSQ
-484 AQQVQATVSAPQV
+484 AQREQASATISQS
-497 QLSNTSNLMA
+497 QMSNTSNLVA
-507 DEPSA
+507 NEPSVDA
-512 DGVSLMRAFLRH
+512 ASIMHAFLKY

>member
-14 ELSEDEENSQYL
+14 ELSEDEENSQFL

-109 DVNGT
+109 DVNGK

-152 IASYEYSFANGVKT
+152 IASYEYSFADGVKT
-166 ITGYEFEGNTF
+166 ITSYEFEGNTF

-206 ALSRDLIDQKS
+206 ALSRDLIDQKTS
-217 NKKEDETLK
+217 KEDETLK
-226 KTNTSAQ
+226 KNKTSAQ
-233 VEPQVDPQVAEPQ
+233 VEPQVDPQ
-246 ATEPV
+246 ATEPAV
-251 VDSAQATPV
+251 EPAQAAPV
-260 EPTTEPAQTDPQN
+260 EPTVEPAQAEPQN
-273 IEPAQNEPADPQPAE
+273 IEPAQA
-288 PETASEP
+288 
-295 QPAEPAADPEPAEPQ
+295 EPAEPQ
-310 GDPVVASLTDWD
+310 PEETQGEPVVASLTDWD
-322 IQRKIDQGARDL
+322 IQRKVDQGARDL
-334 VDGWYW
+334 IDGWYW

-354 VEGGDE
+354 VEGSDE
-360 LSYLQVSYV
+360 LSYMQVSYV

-392 INSKVAEMTDTIA
+392 INSKFAELTDTIA

-429 KAEHDEA
+429 KAEHDAA

-459 MSKIFSELDEAAL
+459 MTKIFSELDESAL

-484 AQQVQATVSAPQV
+484 AQQIQATVSAPQV
-497 QLSNTSNLMA
+497 QLSNTSNLTVN
-507 DEPSA
+507 EPSA

>member
-49 AEECAQSLIDM
+49 AEECAKSLIDM

-80 VALDADGELFFDTTP
+80 VALDADGELFFDTVP
-95 IGVHTAVEIKDDTV
+95 IGVHTSVEIKNDTV
-109 DVNGT
+109 DVNGK

-127 WKRNKNAVAAIKRL
+127 WKRNKNAISAIRRL
-141 FAEGKL
+141 FAEGEL

-166 ITGYEFEGNTF
+166 ISGYEFEGNTF

-191 KVVSLSQTDELMVAE
+191 KVLSLSQTAELMVAE
-206 ALSRDLIDQKS
+206 ALSRDLIDQNS
-217 NKKEDETLK
+217 NKEDNKLK
-226 KTNTSAQ
+226 KKNTSASSD
-233 VEPQVDPQVAEPQ
+233 PRAVDPQVAEPQ
-246 ATEPV
+246 TDPVAEPV
-251 VDSAQATPV
+251 
-260 EPTTEPAQTDPQN
+260 TEPAQVA
-273 IEPAQNEPADPQPAE
+273 EPAQATEPQAE
-288 PETASEP
+288 PQVDPAS
-295 QPAEPAADPEPAEPQ
+295 ADPEPTSEPTAEPAQ
-310 GDPVVASLTDWD
+310 ATSEPEPVVSSLTPWD
-322 IQRKIDQGARDL
+322 IQDRIYKALRDEIN
-334 VDGWYW
+334 GWFY
-340 VAYLFPEEHKALLR
+340 VSFLFPEEHKALLKL
-354 VEGGDE
+354 EGSDE
-360 LSYLQVSYV
+360 LSYKQVTYSIS
-369 VNDDDTVT
+369 DEEVT
-377 VSDPVDVKLSVSVSE
+377 ISDLVDVKLTISVAQMNE
-392 INSKVAEMTDTIA
+392 KFGEMAETIA
-405 SLNQKVNDLTAEVET
+405 SLNEQVNTLKSEVKT

-429 KAEHDEA
+429 KAEHDAA

-459 MSKIFSELDEAAL
+459 MMKIFSELDESAL

-484 AQQVQATVSAPQV
+484 AQQIQATVSAPQV
-497 QLSNTSNLMA
+497 QLSNTSNLTVN
-507 DEPSA
+507 EPSA

>member
-14 ELSEDEENSQYL
+14 ELSEDEENSQFL

-109 DVNGT
+109 DVNGK

-152 IASYEYSFANGVKT
+152 IASYEYSFADGVKT

-217 NKKEDETLK
+217 SKEDETLK
-226 KTNTSAQ
+226 KNKTSAQ
-233 VEPQVDPQVAEPQ
+233 VEPQVDPQVDPQ
-246 ATEPV
+246 ATEPAV
-251 VDSAQATPV
+251 EPAQVAPV
-260 EPTTEPAQTDPQN
+260 EPTVEPAQAEPQN
-273 IEPAQNEPADPQPAE
+273 IEPAQAE
-288 PETASEP
+288 SAEP
-295 QPAEPAADPEPAEPQ
+295 QPEEPQ
-310 GDPVVASLTDWD
+310 GEPVVASLTDWD
-322 IQRKIDQGARDL
+322 IQRKIDEGARDL
-334 VDGWYW
+334 IDGWYW

-360 LSYLQVSYV
+360 LSYMQVSYV

-392 INSKVAEMTDTIA
+392 INSKVAELTDTIA

-429 KAEHDEA
+429 KAEHDAA

-459 MSKIFSELDEAAL
+459 MTKIFSELDESVL

-484 AQQVQATVSAPQV
+484 AQQIQATVSAPQV
-497 QLSNTSNLMA
+497 QLSNTSNLTVN
-507 DEPSA
+507 EPSA

>member
-14 ELSEDEENSQYL
+14 ELSEDEENSQFL

-109 DVNGT
+109 DVNGK

-152 IASYEYSFANGVKT
+152 IASYEYSFADGVKT

-217 NKKEDETLK
+217 SKEDETLK
-226 KTNTSAQ
+226 KNKTSAQ
-233 VEPQVDPQVAEPQ
+233 VEPQVDPQADPQ
-246 ATEPV
+246 ATEPAV
-251 VDSAQATPV
+251 EPAQATPV
-260 EPTTEPAQTDPQN
+260 EPTVEPAQTEPQN
-273 IEPAQNEPADPQPAE
+273 IEPAQA
-288 PETASEP
+288 
-295 QPAEPAADPEPAEPQ
+295 EPAEPQ
-310 GDPVVASLTDWD
+310 PEEPQGEPVVASLTDWD
-322 IQRKIDQGARDL
+322 IQRKIDEGARDL
-334 VDGWYW
+334 IDGWYW

-360 LSYLQVSYV
+360 LSYMQVSYV

-392 INSKVAEMTDTIA
+392 INSKVAELTDTIA

-429 KAEHDEA
+429 KAEHDAA

-459 MSKIFSELDEAAL
+459 MTKIFSELDESVL

-484 AQQVQATVSAPQV
+484 AQQIQATVSAPQV
-497 QLSNTSNLMA
+497 QLSNTSNLTVN
-507 DEPSA
+507 EPSA

>member
-14 ELSEDEENSQYL
+14 ELSEDEENSQFL

-49 AEECAQSLIDM
+49 AEECDQSLIDM

-109 DVNGT
+109 DVNGK

-152 IASYEYSFANGVKT
+152 IASYEYSFADGVKT
-166 ITGYEFEGNTF
+166 ITSYEFEGNTF

-206 ALSRDLIDQKS
+206 ALSRDLIDQKTS
-217 NKKEDETLK
+217 KEDETLK
-226 KTNTSAQ
+226 KNKTSAQ
-233 VEPQVDPQVAEPQ
+233 VEPQVDPQVDPQ
-246 ATEPV
+246 VTEPAV
-251 VDSAQATPV
+251 EPAQAAPV
-260 EPTTEPAQTDPQN
+260 EPTVEPAQAEPQN
-273 IEPAQNEPADPQPAE
+273 IEPAQA
-288 PETASEP
+288 
-295 QPAEPAADPEPAEPQ
+295 EPAEPQ
-310 GDPVVASLTDWD
+310 PEETQGEPVVASLTDWD
-322 IQRKIDQGARDL
+322 IQRKVDQGARDL
-334 VDGWYW
+334 IDGWYW

-354 VEGGDE
+354 VEGSDE
-360 LSYLQVSYV
+360 LSYMQVSYV

-392 INSKVAEMTDTIA
+392 INSKFAELTDTIA

-429 KAEHDEA
+429 KAEHDAA

-459 MSKIFSELDEAAL
+459 MTKIFSELDESAL

-484 AQQVQATVSAPQV
+484 AQQIQATVSAPQV
-497 QLSNTSNLMA
+497 QLSNTSNLTVN
-507 DEPSA
+507 EPSA

>member
-14 ELSEDEENSQYL
+14 ELSEDEENSQFL

-109 DVNGT
+109 DVNGK

-152 IASYEYSFANGVKT
+152 IASYEYSFADGVKT

-217 NKKEDETLK
+217 SKEDETLK
-226 KTNTSAQ
+226 KNKTSAQ
-233 VEPQVDPQVAEPQ
+233 VEPQVDPQVDPQ
-246 ATEPV
+246 ATEPAV
-251 VDSAQATPV
+251 EPAQVAPV
-260 EPTTEPAQTDPQN
+260 EPTVEPAQAEPQN
-273 IEPAQNEPADPQPAE
+273 IEPAQA
-288 PETASEP
+288 
-295 QPAEPAADPEPAEPQ
+295 EPAEPQ
-310 GDPVVASLTDWD
+310 PEEPQGEPVVASLTDWD
-322 IQRKIDQGARDL
+322 IQRKIDEGARDL
-334 VDGWYW
+334 IDGWYW

-360 LSYLQVSYV
+360 LSYVQVSYV

-377 VSDPVDVKLSVSVSE
+377 VSDPVDVKLSISVSE
-392 INSKVAEMTDTIA
+392 INSKVAELTDTIA

-429 KAEHDEA
+429 KAEHDAA

-459 MSKIFSELDEAAL
+459 MTKIFSELDESAL

-484 AQQVQATVSAPQV
+484 AQQIQATVSAPQV
-497 QLSNTSNLMA
+497 QLSNTSNLTVN
-507 DEPSA
+507 EPSA

>member
-14 ELSEDEENSQYL
+14 ELSEDEENSQFL

-109 DVNGT
+109 DVNGK

-152 IASYEYSFANGVKT
+152 IASYEYSFADGVKT

-217 NKKEDETLK
+217 SKEDETLK
-226 KTNTSAQ
+226 KNKTSAQ
-233 VEPQVDPQVAEPQ
+233 VEPQVDPQVDPQ
-246 ATEPV
+246 ATEPAV
-251 VDSAQATPV
+251 EPAQVAPV
-260 EPTTEPAQTDPQN
+260 EPTVEPAQAEPQN
-273 IEPAQNEPADPQPAE
+273 IEPAQA
-288 PETASEP
+288 
-295 QPAEPAADPEPAEPQ
+295 EPAEPQ
-310 GDPVVASLTDWD
+310 PEEPQGEPVVASLTDWD
-322 IQRKIDQGARDL
+322 IQRKIDEGARDL
-334 VDGWYW
+334 IDGWYW

-360 LSYLQVSYV
+360 LSYMQVSYV
-369 VNDDDTVT
+369 VNEDDTVT

-392 INSKVAEMTDTIA
+392 INSKVAELTDTIA

-429 KAEHDEA
+429 KAEHDAA

-459 MSKIFSELDEAAL
+459 MTKIFSELDESVL

-484 AQQVQATVSAPQV
+484 AQQIQATVSAPQV
-497 QLSNTSNLMA
+497 QLSNTSNLTVN
-507 DEPSA
+507 EPSA

>member
-14 ELSEDEENSQYL
+14 ELSEDEENSQFL

-109 DVNGT
+109 DVNGK

-152 IASYEYSFANGVKT
+152 IASYEYSFADGVKT

-217 NKKEDETLK
+217 SKEDETLK
-226 KTNTSAQ
+226 KNKTSA
-233 VEPQVDPQVAEPQ
+233 QVDPQV
-246 ATEPV
+246 TEPAV
-251 VDSAQATPV
+251 EPAQAAPV
-260 EPTTEPAQTDPQN
+260 EPTVEPAQAEPQN
-273 IEPAQNEPADPQPAE
+273 IEPAHAEPAESQPAE
-288 PETASEP
+288 PETAAEP
-295 QPAEPAADPEPAEPQ
+295 QPEEPQ
-310 GDPVVASLTDWD
+310 NEPVVASLTDWD
-322 IQRKIDQGARDL
+322 IQRKIDEGARDL
-334 VDGWYW
+334 IDGWYW

-360 LSYLQVSYV
+360 LSYTQVSYV

-392 INSKVAEMTDTIA
+392 INSKVNELTDTIA

-429 KAEHDEA
+429 KAEHDAA

-459 MSKIFSELDEAAL
+459 MTKIFSELDESAL

-484 AQQVQATVSAPQV
+484 AQQIQATVSAPQV
-497 QLSNTSNLMA
+497 QLSNTSNLTVN
-507 DEPSA
+507 EPSA

>member
-14 ELSEDEENSQYL
+14 ELSEDEENSQFL

-109 DVNGT
+109 DVNGK

-152 IASYEYSFANGVKT
+152 IASYEYSFADGIKT

-217 NKKEDETLK
+217 SKEDETLK
-226 KTNTSAQ
+226 KNKTSAQ

-246 ATEPV
+246 VTEPV
-251 VDSAQATPV
+251 VEPAQAAPV
-260 EPTTEPAQTDPQN
+260 EPTVEPAQAEPQN
-273 IEPAQNEPADPQPAE
+273 IEPAQA
-288 PETASEP
+288 
-295 QPAEPAADPEPAEPQ
+295 EPAEPQ
-310 GDPVVASLTDWD
+310 PEEPQGEPVVASLTDWD
-322 IQRKIDQGARDL
+322 IQRKIDEGARDL
-334 VDGWYW
+334 IDGWYW

-360 LSYLQVSYV
+360 LSYMQVSYV

-392 INSKVAEMTDTIA
+392 INSKVAELTDTIA

-429 KAEHDEA
+429 KAEHDAA

-459 MSKIFSELDEAAL
+459 MTKIFSELDESAL

-484 AQQVQATVSAPQV
+484 AQQIQATVSAPQV
-497 QLSNTSNLMA
+497 QLSNTSNLTVN
-507 DEPSA
+507 EPSA

>member
-14 ELSEDEENSQYL
+14 ELSEDEENSQFL

-109 DVNGT
+109 DVNGK

-152 IASYEYSFANGVKT
+152 IASYEYSFADGVKT

-217 NKKEDETLK
+217 SKEDETLK
-226 KTNTSAQ
+226 KNKTSAQ

-246 ATEPV
+246 VTEPV
-251 VDSAQATPV
+251 VEPAQAASV
-260 EPTTEPAQTDPQN
+260 EPTVEPAQAEPQN
-273 IEPAQNEPADPQPAE
+273 IEPAEPQPEE

-295 QPAEPAADPEPAEPQ
+295 QPEEPQ
-310 GDPVVASLTDWD
+310 GEPVVASLTDWD
-322 IQRKIDQGARDL
+322 IQRKIDEGARGL
-334 VDGWYW
+334 IDGWYW

-360 LSYLQVSYV
+360 LSYTQVSYV

-392 INSKVAEMTDTIA
+392 INSKVNELTDTIA

-429 KAEHDEA
+429 KAEHDAA

-459 MSKIFSELDEAAL
+459 MMKIFSELDESAL

-484 AQQVQATVSAPQV
+484 AQQIQATVSAPQV
-497 QLSNTSNLMA
+497 QLSNTSNLTVN
-507 DEPSA
+507 EPSA

>member
-14 ELSEDEENSQYL
+14 ELSEDEENSQFL

-109 DVNGT
+109 DVNGK

-152 IASYEYSFANGVKT
+152 IASYEYSFADGVKT

-217 NKKEDETLK
+217 SKEDETLK
-226 KTNTSAQ
+226 KNKTSAQ
-233 VEPQVDPQVAEPQ
+233 VEPQVDPQVDPQ
-246 ATEPV
+246 ATEPTV
-251 VDSAQATPV
+251 EPAQVASV
-260 EPTTEPAQTDPQN
+260 EPTVEPAQAEPQN
-273 IEPAQNEPADPQPAE
+273 IEPAQA
-288 PETASEP
+288 
-295 QPAEPAADPEPAEPQ
+295 EPAEPQ
-310 GDPVVASLTDWD
+310 PEEPQGEPVVASLTDWD
-322 IQRKIDQGARDL
+322 IQRKIDEGARDL
-334 VDGWYW
+334 IDGWYW

-360 LSYLQVSYV
+360 LSYMQVSYV

-392 INSKVAEMTDTIA
+392 INSKVAELTDTIA

-429 KAEHDEA
+429 KAEHDAA

-459 MSKIFSELDEAAL
+459 MTKIFSELDESVL

-484 AQQVQATVSAPQV
+484 AQQIQATVSAPQV
-497 QLSNTSNLMA
+497 QLSNTSNLTVN
-507 DEPSA
+507 EPSA